1 MRYFKAT
8 IAYNTVS
15 PEQNNAANEELTLF
29 CCDDIFP
36 LTVQLQLVFKMMARG
51 RVFKKSWWQEV
62 GLPDI
67 PGSETIHRL

>member
-8 IAYNTVS
+8 IAYKTTS
-15 PEQNNAANEELTLF
+15 PEKNSVHEELTLF

-36 LTVQLQLVFKMMARG
+36 LTVQLQLVFKIMGRG
-51 RVFKKSWWQEV
+51 KEFKKSWWHEV
-62 GLPDI
+62 GQADI